1 MMPTTGNP
9 PGARRGAVTRSSY
22 ESDVPLVLVR
32 ARLSEMFYRLW
43 RELAKFGVVG
53 AISFVIDIGGYNWL
67 IAGPM
72 SHKITTAK
80 IISGAVA
87 TAFAWVGN
95 RLWTFRHRRNRPVHH
110 EVALFFLVNGIAL
123 AISAGWVALTHYLLG
138 AETTLMLNVHAFI
151 GIALGT
157 VFRFWAYRSVVF
169 ANEDV
174 DGEQP
179 DEDPQEAAA
188 QAPPGRDSETNKAN
202 TAG

>member
-1 MMPTTGNP
+1 MEP
-9 PGARRGAVTRSSY
+9 RGEVSL
-22 ESDVPLVLVR
+22 DLVR
-32 ARLSEMFYRLW
+32 NRLTEAFQRIW

-53 AISFVIDIGGYNWL
+53 AISFVIDIGGYNLL

-72 SHKITTAK
+72 AHKITTAK

-123 AISAGWVALTHYLLG
+123 AISAAWVALAHYLLG
-138 AETTLMLNVHAFI
+138 AESTLMLNVHAFI

-174 DGEQP
+174 DGEGP
-179 DEDPQEAAA
+179 EEPADDAA
-188 QAPPGRDSETNKAN
+188 QRPAEPLDSEAKRAN